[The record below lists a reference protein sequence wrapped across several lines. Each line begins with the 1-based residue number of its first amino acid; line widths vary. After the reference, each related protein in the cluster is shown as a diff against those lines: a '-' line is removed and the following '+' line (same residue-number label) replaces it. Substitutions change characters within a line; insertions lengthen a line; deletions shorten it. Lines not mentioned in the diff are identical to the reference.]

1 MPEPACAIID
11 IIAVM
16 AAITIR
22 NLDPV
27 TKEKL
32 RVRAAVNGRSMEAE
46 ARALIE
52 DAVVGPY
59 AAMNV
64 GQAFRAMAESVGYLD
79 DLELPSRKEPYER
92 SAPFSEKS
100 DRENDRHAAKSQN
113 PAKRKP
119 RAA

>member
-1 MPEPACAIID
+1 
-11 IIAVM
+11 M
-16 AAITIR
+16 ATITIR
-22 NLDPV
+22 NLDAV

-52 DAVVGPY
+52 ESVAGPY

-79 DLELPSRKEPYER
+79 DLELPSREEPYQR
-92 SAPFSEKS
+92 AAAFSEESNRESDEHATKARAAKS
-100 DRENDRHAAKSQN
+100 KKSTPGKRHAA
-113 PAKRKP
+113 
-119 RAA
+119 